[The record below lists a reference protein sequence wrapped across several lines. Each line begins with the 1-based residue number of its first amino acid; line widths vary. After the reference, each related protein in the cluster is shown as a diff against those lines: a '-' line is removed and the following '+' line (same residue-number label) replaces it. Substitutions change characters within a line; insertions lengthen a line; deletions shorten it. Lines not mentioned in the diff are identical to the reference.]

1 MPSAPIGPP
10 NSKCVVRAG
19 VGAVRAEDFFAEDD
33 RDGAFDED
41 ERFGVA
47 LLEGDLAAA
56 LARLVG
62 VRRVFTAIV
71 IGFYCRWSARA
82 RRRLALDKIICYVVS
97 RKIIRVFTNL
107 PLLAR

>member
-1 MPSAPIGPP
+1 MKVMPSAPIGPP

-19 VGAVRAEDFFAEDD
+19 AGAVRAEDFFAEVD
-33 RDGAFDED
+33 RDAARED

-62 VRRVFTAIV
+62 VRRVFAAIV
-71 IGFYCRWSARA
+71 NGFYRRWTARA
-82 RRRLALDKIICYVVS
+82 RRRLALD
-97 RKIIRVFTNL
+97 
-107 PLLAR
+107 